1 MFGKYLAPAFLVVG
15 AAFAQNGCSAD
26 TNTIQNKG
34 DAEALSDC
42 QTLSGD
48 LVIAEQATGTIRLD
62 GIERIE
68 GSLICRD
75 AVDLQSI
82 EAPQLTIIDE
92 NFELN
97 GLTILSNLNFG
108 SLSSVK
114 RIQWTALPALDE
126 LSFTTEVTKAD
137 EISITN
143 TNLKSLDGI
152 NLEQVR
158 IFDVT
163 NNLYLSKMEL
173 QLGNITQQLTLQAN
187 SRDLVVSF
195 PNLQWAYNMTFRNC
209 SEVKLPSLASVNG
222 SMGFVDNYFESF
234 SAPNL
239 TKTGPGG
246 SLVFVSNSRLT
257 NISIPRLESIGGTY
271 QIANNTKLDTVDGFP
286 ILKSVGGAI
295 DFRGTFTDVTLD
307 SLEDVRGAFNIKTS
321 AEFDCDPFKQLK
333 SGGIVKGRFECK
345 GEDAAQAD
353 PTGTGDDS
361 SPTGAAGQVHADTR
375 PLIGLAA
382 GAAAWLYLAL

>member
-1 MFGKYLAPAFLVVG
+1 M
-15 AAFAQNGCSAD
+15 
-26 TNTIQNKG
+26 
-34 DAEALSDC
+34 
-42 QTLSGD
+42 
-48 LVIAEQATGTIRLD
+48 
-62 GIERIE
+62 
-68 GSLICRD
+68 
-75 AVDLQSI
+75 
-82 EAPQLTIIDE
+82 TIIDE

-295 DFRGTFTDVTLD
+295 DFRGTFT
-307 SLEDVRGAFNIKTS
+307 E
-321 AEFDCDPFKQLK
+321 
-333 SGGIVKGRFECK
+333 
-345 GEDAAQAD
+345 
-353 PTGTGDDS
+353 
-361 SPTGAAGQVHADTR
+361 
-375 PLIGLAA
+375 
-382 GAAAWLYLAL
+382 